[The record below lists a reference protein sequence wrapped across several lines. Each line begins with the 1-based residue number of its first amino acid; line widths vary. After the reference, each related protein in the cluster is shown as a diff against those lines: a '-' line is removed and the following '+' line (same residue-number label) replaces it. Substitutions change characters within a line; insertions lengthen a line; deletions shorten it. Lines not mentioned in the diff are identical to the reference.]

1 MVSRMVDRFREL
13 QQKLADVIEHYET
26 PEFKA
31 LDGNMA
37 AAFQAIC
44 RHVPRNADEERTM
57 AAFFLDLI
65 ESNDA
70 GDNIHIIRRV
80 RAIVVDGIARDP
92 PAMEIANGAGI

>member
-13 QQKLADVIEHYET
+13 QHRLAEAIEHYET

-31 LDGNMA
+31 LDGSIA

-44 RHVPRNADEERTM
+44 RHAPRNADEARTM

-70 GDNIHIIRRV
+70 GDNTHIIRRV
-80 RAIVVDGIARDP
+80 RAIVVDCIERDP
-92 PAMEIANGAGI
+92 PAMEIAHGAGI

>member
-13 QQKLADVIEHYET
+13 QQRLAEVIEHYET
-26 PEFKA
+26 PEFRA

-37 AAFQAIC
+37 TAFQAIC
-44 RHVPRNADEERTM
+44 RHVPRNANEARTM

-70 GDNIHIIRRV
+70 GDNIHIIRHV
-80 RAIVVDGIARDP
+80 RAIVVDCIEGDR
-92 PAMEIANGAGI
+92 PAMEIAYGAGI

>member
-44 RHVPRNADEERTM
+44 RHVPRNANEARTM

-70 GDNIHIIRRV
+70 GDNVHLIERV
-80 RAIVVDGIARDP
+80 RSIIDECAHRIVPSAEVAH
-92 PAMEIANGAGI
+92 GAGI